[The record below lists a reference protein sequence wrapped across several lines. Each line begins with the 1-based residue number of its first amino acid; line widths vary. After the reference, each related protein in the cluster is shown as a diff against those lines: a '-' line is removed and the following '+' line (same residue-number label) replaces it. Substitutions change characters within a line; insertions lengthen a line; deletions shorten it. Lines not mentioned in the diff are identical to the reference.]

1 MTRTIKHTRKRD
13 DLIQVGRDIVVRQG
27 FNATGLSNILATA
40 GVPKGS
46 FYYYFESK
54 EDFGLAIIEDF
65 VSEYQQKLA
74 TSLGNQELS
83 PLARLS
89 RYFELGIADMETSDC
104 ASGCLIGNLAQEMSA
119 QNELFR
125 DRLNQVLT
133 AWETQFADCIED
145 AYAAGEL
152 AGELA
157 ESCNALDLAKFILAG
172 WQGAMLRAK
181 VTQSTEPLYTFI
193 RILFEQI
200 LHQPVPARSTA
211 G

>member
-1 MTRTIKHTRKRD
+1 MTRTTKRTGKRD
-13 DLIQVGRDIVVRQG
+13 DLIQVGRNIVVRQG
-27 FNATGLSNILATA
+27 FNAAGLSNILATA

-74 TSLGNQELS
+74 TSLGNKELS

-89 RYFELGIADMETSDC
+89 SYFELGIAEMETSDC
-104 ASGCLIGNLAQEMSA
+104 TSGCLIGNLAQEMSA

-125 DRLNQVLT
+125 DRLDQVFT
-133 AWETQFADCIED
+133 AWEMQFANCIED
-145 AYAAGEL
+145 AYAAAEL
-152 AGELA
+152 ADGG
-157 ESCNALDLAKFILAG
+157 NALELAKFILLG

-181 VTQSTEPLYTFI
+181 VTQSTAPLHTFI
-193 RILFEQI
+193 QILFGQI
-200 LHQPVPARSTA
+200 LHQPVPARSA
-211 G
+211 AS

>member
-1 MTRTIKHTRKRD
+1 MIKHTRKRD

-74 TSLGNQELS
+74 NSLGDKQLS
-83 PLARLS
+83 PLARLTK
-89 RYFELGIADMETSDC
+89 YFERGIAEMETNHC

-133 AWETQFADCIED
+133 TWENQLADCIED
-145 AYAAGEL
+145 AYAVGEL
-152 AGELA
+152 T
-157 ESCNALDLAKFILAG
+157 ESCDALKLAKFILSG

-193 RILFEQI
+193 QILFEQI
-200 LHQPVPARSTA
+200 WHQPTLARSIA
-211 G
+211 S